1 MKDRIPSNYIFQI
14 ILELYK
20 AYINFYY
27 PRKYTKPSLTS
38 TAESGDEG
46 TPVDGEIKPIDDEG
60 TPVDDEGTP
69 VDGEGTPVD
78 GEIKPIDDEG
88 TPVDGEVKPIDD
100 EGISID
106 DEMKNLSPIS
116 SAISSDTSY
125 CSSDLSSLSSDASNI
140 NTVTSLQM
148 VSLWVFG
155 LYCIYITYKFF
166 QLCFSEKCK

>member
-60 TPVDDEGTP
+60 TPV
-69 VDGEGTPVD
+69 
-78 GEIKPIDDEG
+78 DDEG

-155 LYCIYITYKFF
+155 LYGIYITYKFF